1 MQLCN
6 RARKRGPCNIDKQA
20 TWMQHIALADA
31 LNYLRPTYLIE
42 LLIIKQF
49 NYLIFH
55 TFVALSVTKDII

>member
-31 LNYLRPTYLIE
+31 LNYLRPTYLI
-42 LLIIKQF
+42 
-49 NYLIFH
+49 
-55 TFVALSVTKDII
+55 